1 MSSYVI
7 DINNEKQRS
16 LILNI
21 CFQILSFP
29 YQEETESLLLGFFE
43 FSSHDDVTKLL
54 QKVFGENGIIIMC
67 HVTKAN
73 SKMEFYVN
81 YDKTLLERIMPIIK
95 DWYKPFVNELQNQ
108 HNVKVKEWK
117 ENYDIDHSEDIL
129 RNRIIDNIND
139 LLPGFNYFV
148 DFKWSYNDDNDN
160 NYSVCENEIGDLIFR
175 SDYGGIYLVIETKWL
190 NNNHGDKAK
199 KARID
204 GINDVKERT
213 LKYKELAKKRFN
225 DIVIGISYTNEKGKD
240 PIHFVDITDEKIFNA
255 IKSNKNKKIKKN
267 ESSFDPGLMG
277 FMAGTTITAAGMA
290 GIGILLRK

>member
-148 DFKWSYNDDNDN
+148 DFKW
-160 NYSVCENEIGDLIFR
+160 R
-175 SDYGGIYLVIETKWL
+175 IYLVIETKWL

>member
-16 LILNI
+16 FILNI

-43 FSSHDDVTKLL
+43 FSSHDEITKLL
-54 QKVFGENGIIIMC
+54 QKVFGENDINIMC

-81 YDKTLLERIMPIIK
+81 YDKNIVERIMPIIK

-108 HNVKVKEWK
+108 HNVKIKEWK

-129 RNRIIDNIND
+129 RNSIIDNIKD

-160 NYSVCENEIGDLIFR
+160 NYSICENEIGDLVFR
-175 SDYGGIYLVIETKWL
+175 SEYGGIYLVIETKWL

-204 GINDVKERT
+204 GINEVKERT

-225 DIVIGISYTNEKGKD
+225 DIVIGISYTNEKGKR
-240 PIHFVDITDEKIFNA
+240 TY
-255 IKSNKNKKIKKN
+255 
-267 ESSFDPGLMG
+267 SFY
-277 FMAGTTITAAGMA
+277 
-290 GIGILLRK
+290 

>member
-54 QKVFGENGIIIMC
+54 QKVFGEN
-67 HVTKAN
+67 
-73 SKMEFYVN
+73 
-81 YDKTLLERIMPIIK
+81 ERIMPIIK

-290 GIGILLRK
+290 GIGILLRNCSMLENIIDSRSSIF